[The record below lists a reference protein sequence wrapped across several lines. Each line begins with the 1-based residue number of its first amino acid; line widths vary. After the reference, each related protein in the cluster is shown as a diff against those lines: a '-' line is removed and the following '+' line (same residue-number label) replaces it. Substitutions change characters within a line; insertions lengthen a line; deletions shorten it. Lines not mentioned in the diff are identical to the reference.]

1 VTSQSIAAIVIID
14 MDPETIDVSSAGST
28 AALRKA
34 VLDNLCNTTR
44 LVAVMTEDEARLM
57 LAAHDAG
64 LRAIGGAVNRP
75 PADYV
80 PPTRD

>member
-1 VTSQSIAAIVIID
+1 VAKQSIAALVIID

-64 LRAIGGAVNRP
+64 LRAIGGEIHRP